1 MIKDPGNEVDLNYY
15 SLGCS
20 PCCDLCSPNDFM
32 SPSSN
37 LHNTNFY
44 YLWNEKRYGR
54 KVNTTIPHFARLS
67 KKIPSSIPNFE
78 THGVL
83 LFIQSSKSQSR
94 WRFESCDVQLSRTY

>member
-1 MIKDPGNEVDLNYY
+1 
-15 SLGCS
+15 
-20 PCCDLCSPNDFM
+20 M

-67 KKIPSSIPNFE
+67 KKSPVVFQILKHTGYRFLSN
-78 THGVL
+78 L
-83 LFIQSSKSQSR
+83 QSSRAGGGLSHAMSSFQGLIEPIRR
-94 WRFESCDVQLSRTY
+94 WENLVIKKRKDG